1 MARSLTDSNNDDVYE
16 WSERVT
22 DFHGDD
28 LTVSLTLDA
37 VDDGS
42 GFSSDGRSS
51 SNVSWLDFS
60 VAENNLPGGTREE
73 ILNISAQKS
82 GLQDGYQYQFKVTA
96 DDGVSYNSIQERT
109 FTMEVTSDSPPEV
122 QVDLTV
128 QSSAVNSNLSNFPVY
143 VDLSDSAFTSDFF
156 DFADSGDIRV
166 KDNSGNEVPREIVY
180 FDKQNEEGVIYFQAP
195 SLASGSNTS
204 FKVIANNS
212 SSPLAASDPNG
223 RNEVWSNGFHRVYH
237 FADDPSNGTALDS
250 TGGSGANVVDDGG
263 GAPTRNFGEATG
275 SHWDIPESTYL
286 EIPIDTSV
294 IDTSADPFTIQSI
307 NATDSNPN
315 TQDDVYIA
323 INENGGSTIPIYY
336 NNDGEVRSYDGGA
349 LNWYQWSVGR
359 VDNQT
364 LTHSSSEQTRG
375 FLNGTEQ
382 ASNSSYDFSTTIS
395 NMWSM
400 WGESNVMQGR
410 IHQWF
415 ISSVERSTEWVQA
428 RNENIRNTNNFYTL
442 SS

>member
-1 MARSLTDSNNDDVYE
+1 MARSLTDPNSDDIYE

-42 GFSSDGRSS
+42 GFTDDGRSS

-60 VAENNLPGGTREE
+60 VTEATLSDGTREE

-82 GLQDGYQYQFKVTA
+82 GLQDGYRYRFKVTA
-96 DDGVSYNSIQERT
+96 SDGVSYNPVQERT
-109 FTMEVTSDSPPEV
+109 FRMDVTSDSPPEV
-122 QVDLTV
+122 QTNLTV
-128 QSSAVNSNLSNFPVY
+128 QSSAINANLSEFPVY

-156 DFADSGDIRV
+156 SFAESGDIRV
-166 KDNSGNEVPREIVY
+166 EDSNGNEVPREIVHL
-180 FDKQNEEGVIYFQAP
+180 DKQNENGIIYFQAP
-195 SLASGSNTS
+195 TLTSDSNTS

-212 SSPLAASDPNG
+212 LSPLGVNDPNG
-223 RNEVWSNGFHRVYH
+223 RHAVWSNGFHRVYH
-237 FADDPSNGTALDS
+237 FADDPSTGTALDS
-250 TGGSGANVVDDGG
+250 TGGAVANIINDGG
-263 GAPTRNFGEATG
+263 GNPTRNFAQLTG
-275 SHWDIPESTYL
+275 SHWNIPENTYL
-286 EIPIDTSV
+286 EIPINTSI
-294 IDTSADPFTIQSI
+294 IDTNADSFTIQSI

-323 INENGGSTIPIYY
+323 VDENNNSSTIPIYY
-336 NNDGEVRSYDGGA
+336 NNGGEVRSYSDNA
-349 LNWYQWSVGR
+349 LNWYQWSIGR

-364 LTHSSSEQTRG
+364 LTHGSSEQTRG

-382 ASNSSYDFSTTIS
+382 ASNSSYNFPSTVS

-400 WGESNVMQGR
+400 WGGSDKMQGR

-415 ISSVERSTEWVQA
+415 ISGVERSTAWVQA
-428 RNENIRNTNNFYTL
+428 RDENIRNTSGFYTL
-442 SS
+442 S